1 MIVLLVLLVML
12 VETTS
17 DSSNSDPTWFDASA
31 AEKQLLETGVSD
43 LDVLMNFLR
52 PEMVKRLTENEGTV
66 VSKLEID
73 VGEAEK
79 DLIEIRDESSSILSI
94 LENIES
100 GTEDSQDPETLQKLR
115 ASVHN
120 LVSQMHQSLEHLNV
134 AKTHLE
140 THEQELR
147 HVRVENILVL
157 DTSIVT
163 HTNTHTGT
171 RGDLRDGT
179 RSKCVWTR
187 KRCRRD

>member
-1 MIVLLVLLVML
+1 MIVLLVLFVML
-12 VETTS
+12 VETTSS

-52 PEMVKRLTENEGTV
+52 PEMVKRLTENEESV

-115 ASVHN
+115 ARVHN
-120 LVSQMHQSLEHLNV
+120 LISQMHQSLEHLSI

-147 HVRVENILVL
+147 HVRVGNIH
-157 DTSIVT
+157 SAR
-163 HTNTHTGT
+163 T
-171 RGDLRDGT
+171 RIH
-179 RSKCVWTR
+179 RS
-187 KRCRRD
+187 